1 MWIAPDRKRLQPW
14 LIPGFAVAV
23 GVAIAITLAMRDA
36 LGTGL
41 AALAV
46 LSGYALQLALR
57 RREALFGAHDSLRT
71 GHRSRTH
78 LRAAAM
84 TGDVLIAVLVGLVIV
99 QSLRGAEIAPLV
111 WLLGV
116 GGGTY
121 LLSLLFFDNSD

>member
-1 MWIAPDRKRLQPW
+1 MWIAPDRKRLQSW

-23 GVAIAITLAMRDA
+23 GVAIAIALAVRGA

-46 LSGYALQLALR
+46 LTGYALQLAMR

-84 TGDVLIAVLVGLVIV
+84 TGDILIAVLVGLVIV
-99 QSLRGAEIAPLV
+99 QALRGAEIAPLV

-116 GGGTY
+116 AGGTY
-121 LLSLLFFDNSD
+121 LLSLLFFDSD